1 MLSTSATYIMSMVA
15 LLCYFIYVINTH
27 GTVGFLFS
35 SAIFLIIS
43 AFVDHIEYVTI
54 GLLIIGLTA
63 SIYLRQH
70 PQKILDGFED
80 ATTPPEEEKE
90 EEEDEEEDNGQ
101 TPGVYSQNNIEN
113 YETSTPPTKAATT
126 SASVS
131 TPAAAPTPTDASTQ
145 PIDPQSVAPLVKDA
159 MAQLKTSVANTKA
172 AVQSSASS
180 TAAPTE
186 NFQEP
191 SAGLFK
197 LGELPSEMKK
207 GPFVDV
213 ATTMTKAMGSLQ
225 PDQIAAM
232 TAESQSLLETQK
244 NLMGMLKNMSPV
256 LQDGRQLLD
265 TFSSI
270 FSGLGGIGG
279 LTGGK
284 A

>member
-1 MLSTSATYIMSMVA
+1 MLSTSATYIMSMAA
-15 LLCYFIYVINTH
+15 LLCYFIYVIAIH

-70 PQKILDGFED
+70 PQKLLDGFED
-80 ATTPPEEEKE
+80 ATPPEEEKE
-90 EEEDEEEDNGQ
+90 EEEEEEDNGQ

-126 SASVS
+126 SASIS
-131 TPAAAPTPTDASTQ
+131 TPAAAPAPTDASTQ
-145 PIDPQSVAPLVKDA
+145 PIDPQSVAPIVKDA

-180 TAAPTE
+180 TAAPAE

-279 LTGGK
+279 GK

>member
-1 MLSTSATYIMSMVA
+1 MVA

-43 AFVDHIEYVTI
+43 AFVEHIEYVTI

-80 ATTPPEEEKE
+80 AETPAEEKE
-90 EEEDEEEDNGQ
+90 KEQEQEDEEENKEQ
-101 TPGVYSQNNIEN
+101 TPGVYSQNNIDMQ
-113 YETSTPPTKAATT
+113 ETSNPAKQPTTNT
-126 SASVS
+126 NASVS
-131 TPAAAPTPTDASTQ
+131 TPAAATTDASTQ
-145 PIDPQSVAPLVKDA
+145 PIDPQTVAPLVKDA

-172 AVQSSASS
+172 AVQPSASS

-207 GPFVDV
+207 GPFVDI
-213 ATTMTKAMGSLQ
+213 ASTMTKAMGSLQ

-244 NLMGMLKNMSPV
+244 NLMGMLKTMSPV

-270 FSGLGGIGG
+270 FSGLGGVGG
-279 LTGGK
+279 LPGGK

>member
-80 ATTPPEEEKE
+80 ATPPDEEKE
-90 EEEDEEEDNGQ
+90 EEEEGEEEDEQ
-101 TPGVYSQNNIEN
+101 TPGVHSQNNIEN
-113 YETSTPPTKAATT
+113 YETQNASTKAATT

-131 TPAAAPTPTDASTQ
+131 TPAAAPATDASTQ

-191 SAGLFK
+191 SAGLFQ

-232 TAESQSLLETQK
+232 TAESQSLLDTQK
-244 NLMGMLKNMSPV
+244 NLMGMLQTMSPI

-265 TFSSI
+265 TFSNI

-279 LTGGK
+279 LPGK

>member
-1 MLSTSATYIMSMVA
+1 MSMVA

-27 GTVGFLFS
+27 GTVAFLFS

-54 GLLIIGLTA
+54 GLLIIGLTT

-70 PQKILDGFED
+70 PQKLLDGFED
-80 ATTPPEEEKE
+80 AKVPEEGKNEEEEKE
-90 EEEDEEEDNGQ
+90 EDEEDEQ
-101 TPGVYSQNNIEN
+101 TPGVYSQNNIDN
-113 YETSTPPTKAATT
+113 YESSDSSAETT

-131 TPAAAPTPTDASTQ
+131 TPAAATDTP
-145 PIDPQSVAPLVKDA
+145 PISSESVAPIVNDA
-159 MAQLKTSVANTKA
+159 MEKLRTSVANTKA
-172 AVQSSASS
+172 AIQPSASS

-244 NLMGMLKNMSPV
+244 NLMGMLKTMSPV

-270 FSGLGGIGG
+270 FSGLGGVG
-279 LTGGK
+279 GGK

>member
-1 MLSTSATYIMSMVA
+1 MVA

-27 GTVGFLFS
+27 GTVAFLFS

-54 GLLIIGLTA
+54 GLLIIGLTT

-70 PQKILDGFED
+70 PQKLLDGFED
-80 ATTPPEEEKE
+80 AKAPEEEKNEEEEKE
-90 EEEDEEEDNGQ
+90 EEKEKEEDEEDEQ

-113 YETSTPPTKAATT
+113 YESSDSSAETT

-131 TPAAAPTPTDASTQ
+131 TPAAATDTP
-145 PIDPQSVAPLVKDA
+145 PISSESVAPIVNDA
-159 MAQLKTSVANTKA
+159 MEKLRTSVANTKA
-172 AVQSSASS
+172 AIQPSASS

-244 NLMGMLKNMSPV
+244 NLMGMLKTMSPV

-270 FSGLGGIGG
+270 FSGLGGVG
-279 LTGGK
+279 GGK